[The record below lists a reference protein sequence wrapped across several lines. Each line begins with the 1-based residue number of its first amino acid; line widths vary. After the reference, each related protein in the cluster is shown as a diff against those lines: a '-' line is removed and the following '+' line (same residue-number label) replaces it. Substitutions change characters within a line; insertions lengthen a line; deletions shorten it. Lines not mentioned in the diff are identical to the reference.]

1 MAKANTFERNEEAI
15 GNLLN
20 SIEVQE
26 AIREEVE
33 QIARNAGEGFEAI
46 TTSVKFNTK
55 QYKGKKRAVGYVKAV
70 TDEARQACLVDNA
83 LLKAVR

>member
-15 GNLLN
+15 GDLLN
-20 SIEVQE
+20 SLEVQN

-46 TTSVKFNTK
+46 TTSVTFKTK
-55 QYKGKKRAVGYVKAV
+55 QYKNKKRAVGYVKAV
-70 TDEARQACLVDNA
+70 TDEAKKACLDENA